1 MLNYPQA
8 NRSESPIQHNI
19 LHEPRS
25 CLTLSVMC
33 AKCICM
39 NNVRAPISRLSDLAD
54 ITGGFAFRSAI
65 EALPPGDVGV
75 LQMSNVD
82 AFGLVDW
89 SKTVRVRLPDE
100 RRPNFILPGDIILAA
115 RGTNNYATLIEHVE
129 GPVVCTSQFF
139 SIRVRRPQ
147 EVDVG
152 FLVWQLNQ
160 RPCQDY
166 LKREATG
173 SYILNIRRDVLDRMP
188 VAIPIHQKQR
198 TIAELVRAA
207 TRERVA
213 LSKLIEN
220 RNAQLEALAIN
231 LHEKSGTQE

>member
-1 MLNYPQA
+1 
-8 NRSESPIQHNI
+8 
-19 LHEPRS
+19 
-25 CLTLSVMC
+25 
-33 AKCICM
+33 M
-39 NNVRAPISRLSDLAD
+39 NNIPAEILELGRLVN
-54 ITGGFAFRSAI
+54 ITGGFPFRSAI

-82 AFGLVDW
+82 GLGLIDW

-100 RRPNFILPGDIILAA
+100 RRPNFIASGDIILAA
-115 RGTNNYATLIEHVE
+115 RGTNNYAAMIEHVE

-139 SIRVRRPQ
+139 SIRVREPKELDTR
-147 EVDVG
+147 

-160 RPCQDY
+160 KPCQDY

-188 VAIPIHQKQR
+188 IALPPYQQQSI
-198 TIAELVRAA
+198 IAELAKAA

-213 LSKLIEN
+213 LSRLIEN
-220 RNAQLEALAIN
+220 RKMHLEALAIGLHNN
-231 LHEKSGTQE
+231 LGT